1 MAPQADAAPDW
12 QARFVGDIPAAVALF
27 DRQLRYVAASA
38 GWIDAFE
45 LSGQALAGRRHD
57 ELAQS
62 GDTTLGEVQQRGL
75 TGAKVEG
82 VETVGKDADGQWLR
96 QIFGAR
102 PHRDADGNTIG
113 VLVSLQQR
121 RLRGTEEAPASAT
134 DPLTGLPGRESFS
147 RRLREVF
154 ADPDPASRAVAL
166 FAINLDSFRS
176 INNLHGV
183 RIGDQVLKIT
193 AERLLSG
200 TRSRPP
206 ATDETSDQLRGRDMV
221 ARLGD
226 DEFGIVC
233 APPAPGPAEIEA
245 FSARLLHVIEQPI
258 VIGNIRIHM
267 TACIGSILSGATARS
282 ENDALRDLDLAL
294 REAKSLGP
302 NKAVAWH
309 PALTRMATQ
318 KYSLADQL
326 RRALEEREFVLHY
339 QPIVRLS
346 DNHMAGA
353 EALLRWNNPSD
364 GLVAPGAFLPVLEET
379 GLIVPIGCWVIRE
392 AVRQMQSWQ
401 LLYGREITDWISVN
415 VSARQF
421 NDPAPLLA
429 ALKEV
434 EASGFPLER
443 LKIEITETTFMRDSE
458 TTRMVLQEL
467 HELGIN
473 IAIDDF
479 GTGYSSL
486 GTLRHYPVDTIK
498 IDTGFIAQIG
508 NPDGEKLAQAL
519 LNIARMY
526 GASVVA
532 EGVESAAQHEFLCR
546 TGCDFGQGH
555 FYARPMDATLL
566 GTYALTREVSDAGDA
581 TDRRAG

>member
-1 MAPQADAAPDW
+1 MAPKADASPDW
-12 QARFVGDIPAAVALF
+12 RARFVTDIPAAVALF
-27 DRQLRYVAASA
+27 DRELRYIAASA
-38 GWIDAFE
+38 AWIEAFD
-45 LSGQALAGRRHD
+45 LSRKPLTGRRHD
-57 ELAQS
+57 ELRKG
-62 GDTTLGEVQQRGL
+62 GDEALAEVQRRGL
-75 TGAKVEG
+75 SGERVEG
-82 VETVGKDADGQWLR
+82 FEHAEQDSAGQWWRHILS
-96 QIFGAR
+96 AR
-102 PHRDADGNTIG
+102 PHRDDAGSIAG
-113 VLVSLQQR
+113 VLVSVQQIR
-121 RLRGTEEAPASAT
+121 ARGAEQGDAHTS
-134 DPLTGLPGRESFS
+134 DPLTGLAGREGFG
-147 RRLREVF
+147 RQLREIF
-154 ADPDPASRAVAL
+154 ADPDPERRAAAL
-166 FAINLDSFRS
+166 LAVNLDSFRS

-183 RIGDQVLKIT
+183 RVGDQVLKIT
-193 AERLLSG
+193 AERLLSAIQA
-200 TRSRPP
+200 RAAAKSR
-206 ATDETSDQLRGRDMV
+206 AAAGGDMI

-226 DEFGIVC
+226 DEFGIIC
-233 APPAPGPAEIEA
+233 AAPAPSAAEVDA
-245 FSARLLHVIEQPI
+245 FSAVLLRVVEQPI
-258 VIGNIRIHM
+258 IIGELRIHM
-267 TACIGSILSGATARS
+267 TACIGSILTGPAPRNET
-282 ENDALRDLDLAL
+282 DALRDLDLAL
-294 REAKSLGP
+294 REAKALGP

-346 DNHMAGA
+346 DNHMSGA
-353 EALLRWNNPSD
+353 EALLRWNHPSD

-401 LLYGREITDWISVN
+401 TLYGRDIADWISVN

-429 ALKEV
+429 ALKEIQ
-434 EASGFPLER
+434 ASGFPLQR
-443 LKIEITETTFMRDSE
+443 LEIEITETTFMRDSD

-467 HELGIN
+467 HGFGIN

-532 EGVESAAQHEFLCR
+532 EGVETAAQHEFLCR

-555 FYARPMDATLL
+555 FYARPMDAALL
-566 GTYALTREVSDAGDA
+566 GTFALTRLAGDA
-581 TDRRAG
+581 TDAADRRAG